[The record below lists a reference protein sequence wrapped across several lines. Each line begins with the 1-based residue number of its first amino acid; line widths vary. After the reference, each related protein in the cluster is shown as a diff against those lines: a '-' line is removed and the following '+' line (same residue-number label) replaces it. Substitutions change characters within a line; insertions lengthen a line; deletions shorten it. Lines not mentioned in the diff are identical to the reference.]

1 MQNQNIIIT
10 GLTGYIGKNLSK
22 NLDKFNLY
30 SINRNN
36 LEILFKNIN
45 QENEFTLLHLAT
57 HFSTDIADKNLVYE
71 SNIKFGEKI
80 LKTTE
85 NLKIKKIIYTNTMY
99 NFYKDEHL
107 RNSYY
112 SKTKKNFSNILI
124 NYCDSRNILF
134 EEIYLDNTFGPND
147 KRKKL
152 IPVIIENIKNK
163 ETNPI
168 KNPNNS
174 INLMHIDDV
183 IKRLLISIK
192 SREESQSTS
201 FISSHSYNVNSIYEF
216 LKYFYVHGEVNDEL
230 IINTENNYLSNIP
243 KIEYKG
249 LKIKDNLIRLTK
261 LL

>member
-1 MQNQNIIIT
+1 MQNQNIIIS
-10 GLTGYIGKNLSK
+10 GITGYIGKNLSK

-30 SINRNN
+30 IINRNN
-36 LEILFKNIN
+36 LDNLFKNIN
-45 QENEFTLLHLAT
+45 RENEFTLLHLAT
-57 HFSTDIADKNLVYE
+57 HFSTDTSDKNLVYE

-80 LKTTE
+80 LEATE

-99 NFYKDEHL
+99 NFYKDDYL

-112 SKTKKNFSNILI
+112 SESKKIFSNILI
-124 NYCDSRNILF
+124 NYCGSKNIIL

-147 KRKKL
+147 ERKKL
-152 IPVIIENIKNK
+152 IPIIIENIKKK

-174 INLMHIDDV
+174 INLMHINDV
-183 IKRLLISIK
+183 VKRLIISIR
-192 SREESQSTS
+192 SQEESQATS
-201 FISSHSYNVNSIYEF
+201 FISPHSYNVYSIYEF
-216 LKYFYVHGEVNDEL
+216 LKYFYVHREVNDEL
-230 IINTENNYLSNIP
+230 IIHTENNYLSNFP

-249 LKIKDNLIRLTK
+249 LKIKDNLIKLTK